1 VIPTSIVVGLIAGI
15 FIRRPLVL
23 LCMVVALGI
32 AWGLLVTFSAGADFL
47 GGFAFGVVNA
57 AVGAVLGVTFRALLS
72 GVRSPR
78 RPVCRH

>member
-1 VIPTSIVVGLIAGI
+1 MIPTSIVVGLIAGMVM
-15 FIRRPLVL
+15 RRPLVL
-23 LCMVVALGI
+23 LFTVFALGI

-57 AVGAVLGVTFRALLS
+57 AVGAVLGVGLRAILG

-78 RPVCRH
+78 RLRQL

>member
-1 VIPTSIVVGLIAGI
+1 MIPTSIVVGLIAGI
-15 FIRRPLVL
+15 LIRRPLVL
-23 LCMVVALGI
+23 LSTVSALGI

-57 AVGAVLGVTFRALLS
+57 VVGAVLGAGLRAILS

-78 RPVCRH
+78 RPV